1 MSNTPTTLSIADDTL
16 QRDTPQLDT
25 LQLNDV
31 EQRTPTL
38 ITEQQVRFSTA
49 AALSAP
55 TRQPTRNARAVAA
68 MRRMFALSLEASRPA
83 RRHQPRRYSF
93 LEDALMGREMDR
105 L

>member
-1 MSNTPTTLSIADDTL
+1 MSNSTTTLPITD
-16 QRDTPQLDT
+16 DT

-31 EQRTPTL
+31 ELRTPAL

-55 TRQPTRNARAVAA
+55 TRQRTRNARVVAA
-68 MRRMFALSLEASRPA
+68 MRRMFASEAPRPE
-83 RRHQPRRYSF
+83 RRHHARRYSF
-93 LEDALMGREMDR
+93 LENALMGREMDR

>member
-1 MSNTPTTLSIADDTL
+1 MSNTPTTLPIADDTL
-16 QRDTPQLDT
+16 QLDPPQLDT
-25 LQLNDV
+25 VQLNDV
-31 EQRTPTL
+31 ERRTPTL

-55 TRQPTRNARAVAA
+55 NRQRTRNARVVAA
-68 MRRMFALSLEASRPA
+68 MRRMFALSLDAPRPE
-83 RRHQPRRYSF
+83 RRHQARRYSF

>member
-1 MSNTPTTLSIADDTL
+1 MSNSPTTLSND
-16 QRDTPQLDT
+16 DT

-31 EQRTPTL
+31 ELQTPTL

-55 TRQPTRNARAVAA
+55 ARQQTRTARVLAA
-68 MRRMFALSLEASRPA
+68 MRRMFAVSSQAPRPERRHHA
-83 RRHQPRRYSF
+83 RRYTF

>member
-1 MSNTPTTLSIADDTL
+1 MSNSPTTLSND
-16 QRDTPQLDT
+16 DT

-31 EQRTPTL
+31 ELQTPTL

-55 TRQPTRNARAVAA
+55 ARQQTRTARVLAA
-68 MRRMFALSLEASRPA
+68 MRRMFAVSAQAPRPERRHHA
-83 RRHQPRRYSF
+83 RRYTF

>member
-1 MSNTPTTLSIADDTL
+1 MSNPPTTLPIAD
-16 QRDTPQLDT
+16 DT

-31 EQRTPTL
+31 ELRTPTL
-38 ITEQQVRFSTA
+38 ISEQQVRFSTA

-55 TRQPTRNARAVAA
+55 TRRRTRNAGFVAA
-68 MRRMFALSLEASRPA
+68 MRRMFAVSPEAPRPE
-83 RRHQPRRYSF
+83 RRHHPRRYAF

>member
-1 MSNTPTTLSIADDTL
+1 MSNSTTTLSITD
-16 QRDTPQLDT
+16 DT

-31 EQRTPTL
+31 ELRTPTL

-55 TRQPTRNARAVAA
+55 TRQRTRNARLVAA
-68 MRRMFALSLEASRPA
+68 MRRMFAVSSESPRPE
-83 RRHQPRRYSF
+83 RRHHARRYSF
-93 LEDALMGREMDR
+93 LENALMGREMDR